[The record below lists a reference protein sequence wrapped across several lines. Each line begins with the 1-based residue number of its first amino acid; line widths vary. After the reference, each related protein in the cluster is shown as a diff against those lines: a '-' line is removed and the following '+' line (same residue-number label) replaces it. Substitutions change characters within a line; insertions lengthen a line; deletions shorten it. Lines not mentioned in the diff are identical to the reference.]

1 MSNTIIKTIKG
12 SILDNNLAEGI
23 AIIIPPGLNA
33 LKVDG
38 KMFYHQMTSSFPVDE
53 FTVKEVNSSRG
64 KLKHILYIN
73 TAESSIIDI
82 TSMQNLIYQILN
94 TFRTKSIKS
103 VAMNGIYCN
112 NLPNKKIGSEKYH
125 WQIIQEYLLL
135 YPDVFDEILLVDLRG
150 GFNNILG

>member
-1 MSNTIIKTIKG
+1 
-12 SILDNNLAEGI
+12 
-23 AIIIPPGLNA
+23 
-33 LKVDG
+33 
-38 KMFYHQMTSSFPVDE
+38 
-53 FTVKEVNSSRG
+53 
-64 KLKHILYIN
+64 
-73 TAESSIIDI
+73 
-82 TSMQNLIYQILN
+82 MQNLIYQILN

-135 YPDVFDEILLVDLRG
+135 YPDVFDEILLVDLKG